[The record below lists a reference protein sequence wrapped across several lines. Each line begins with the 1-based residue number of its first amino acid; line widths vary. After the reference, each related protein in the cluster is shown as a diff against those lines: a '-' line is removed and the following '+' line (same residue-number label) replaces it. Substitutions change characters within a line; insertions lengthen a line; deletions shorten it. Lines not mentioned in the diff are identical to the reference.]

1 MSIFSL
7 SVGDSCVFD
16 MVVLGAKTRLSRAR
30 VYVYR
35 LRGGKP
41 AKPTLLCK
49 EEESITGNDY
59 LCGTSCKQYG
69 DKCIISS

>member
-1 MSIFSL
+1 MSDI
-7 SVGDSCVFD
+7 CVFD
-16 MVVLGAKTRLSRAR
+16 MVVLGAKTRLSLAR

-49 EEESITGNDY
+49 VHESITGNDY
-59 LCGTSCKQYG
+59 LCGTTSGKQYG
-69 DKCIISS
+69 DECTISC